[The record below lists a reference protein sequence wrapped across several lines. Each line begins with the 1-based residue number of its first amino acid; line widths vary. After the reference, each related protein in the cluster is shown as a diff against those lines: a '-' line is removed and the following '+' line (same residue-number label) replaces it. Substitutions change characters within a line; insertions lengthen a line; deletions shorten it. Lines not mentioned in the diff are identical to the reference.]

1 MRLSKRWLVIVTIPV
16 LLGNPLRLE
25 SNPDDVTSCLTIE
38 QVPVWYCSNAHIK
51 QTIEATLSNP
61 SLSQNV
67 DEIQSYLE
75 SSLLPY
81 FAENP
86 GKWLVSVSKF
96 HRVSGYADDAAK
108 SLNTFCAMNDNALDI
123 HVVIVKVE

>member
-1 MRLSKRWLVIVTIPV
+1 MRHARLWLVMVTVPV

-25 SNPDDVTSCLTIE
+25 SNPD
-38 QVPVWYCSNAHIK
+38 VWFCSNTHIK

-61 SLSQNV
+61 SLNQNV

-81 FAENP
+81 FTENP

-96 HRVSGYADDAAK
+96 HRVSGFSDMLTTLLK
-108 SLNTFCAMNDNALDI
+108 F
-123 HVVIVKVE
+123 